1 MLKLIESQLGVSVST
16 KFLDENKID
25 STSALREIT
34 NRSLNAES
42 IFMGGNPL
50 PLDEI
55 INFSGVEDHL
65 KLKCET
71 TASRFFNYSDC
82 KLIEPEDLCK
92 FYSTVGEGVLLPVRG
107 SGNSP
112 PQLTTLLPGSSL
124 ETRRVFRVFTLPN
137 IDRTV
142 KLDQLQSQYMPFCQE
157 INVSYETD
165 YTLFFT
171 NLHMEFSKPTY
182 GLLSHP
188 DSSTSVRLTTNVLP
202 YSTEKSPLS
211 TIKSDLDR
219 IKRLFLAF
227 QNEDTWIPL
236 ENTGLQSN
244 LEEAIAMYL
253 NDERIQH
260 QTRDLDT
267 IERLWEALRDV
278 PNRRVAREGFLTA
291 LRLLQDKPDLLAV
304 SLSNF
309 TQFAK
314 LARNHIISGRGA
326 MSTFD
331 VQGLR
336 MLIEAGIFKVTNDCI
351 AAIHGVTPQMD
362 LGFVNTFLRS
372 EDACL
377 DKRLELLHHLYC
389 MACLTTALGA
399 VAQSTVVL
407 KEIGPLLSDVKN
419 SEANFKVFMAS
430 EDLDMQ
436 QTVTH
441 ECITLLKNLI
451 AKVIEYWL
459 GCAKNVNKAI
469 FSSVFFTPDL
479 WIMRLSAKEP
489 MPIEKRLLYEC
500 IQTTGGIPEVF
511 ELRALSRVI
520 APWEFCN
527 FLYNFQH

>member
-25 STSALREIT
+25 SASAFRDIT
-34 NRSLNAES
+34 NKSLNVES
-42 IFMGGNPL
+42 ILVGGNPL

-71 TASRFFNYSDC
+71 TTSRFFNYSNC
-82 KLIEPEDLCK
+82 KFIEPEDLCK

-107 SGNSP
+107 SENSP

-124 ETRRVFRVFTLPN
+124 ETRRVLRIFTLSN
-137 IDRTV
+137 VDRSV
-142 KLDQLQSQYMPFCQE
+142 KLDQLQSQYMPFCRE
-157 INVSYETD
+157 VNVSYEAD

-171 NLHMEFSKPTY
+171 RLHMEFSKPTC

-211 TIKSDLDR
+211 SIKSDLDR

-236 ENTGLQSN
+236 ENTSLQSD
-244 LEEAIAMYL
+244 LEEAIAIHL
-253 NDERIQH
+253 NDERIRH
-260 QTRDLDT
+260 RTRDLDT
-267 IERLWEALRDV
+267 TECLWEALKDV

-291 LRLLQDKPDLLAV
+291 LRLLQEKPDLLSV

-314 LARNHIISGRGA
+314 LARNHIMSGRGA

-351 AAIHGVTPQMD
+351 AAIRGVTPQIDM
-362 LGFVNTFLRS
+362 GFVNSFLRS

-377 DKRLELLHHLYC
+377 DKRFELLHHLYC

-399 VAQSTVVL
+399 IAQSTVVL
-407 KEIGPLLSDVKN
+407 KEIEPLLSDVKN
-419 SEANFKVFMAS
+419 SEANFKVFMAL
-430 EDLDMQ
+430 EDLDMEQ
-436 QTVTH
+436 FVTH
-441 ECITLLKNLI
+441 ECTTFLKNLI
-451 AKVIEYWL
+451 AKVIE
-459 GCAKNVNKAI
+459 
-469 FSSVFFTPDL
+469 
-479 WIMRLSAKEP
+479 
-489 MPIEKRLLYEC
+489 
-500 IQTTGGIPEVF
+500 
-511 ELRALSRVI
+511 
-520 APWEFCN
+520 
-527 FLYNFQH
+527 